1 MSNSRVENIRDAGQT
16 PGAGDSWSAIAASL
30 TQPGQRGPVGE
41 QVAAQSLRLQE
52 QGLLG
57 NITLTTLNQNFQQI
71 DQSGNGNGVIERPDL
86 QEYIRRQQALP
97 EAVRD
102 NLALTGAQN
111 ALSYM
116 DATRRESFTRDEVMA
131 GLKDGMLPEM
141 RDMRNAAKQHGGL
154 VDLMRSINPDSLTN
168 GNQINVGELRGA
180 LQNHPERFT
189 KGQHLAARTLINDAD
204 NLATSVGLL
213 NRIANF
219 LWNGNDGR
227 YVSPE
232 NISQRAHQLG
242 TSTGIRPRN

>member
-1 MSNSRVENIRDAGQT
+1 MSNPPVENVREVGQS
-16 PGAGDSWSAIAASL
+16 PGAGDAWSEIAASL
-30 TQPGQRGPVGE
+30 TQPGQRGPIGE
-41 QVAAQSLRLQE
+41 QIASQSQRMQE

-57 NITLTTLNQNFQQI
+57 NITIATLGQNFQQI
-71 DQSGNGNGVIERPDL
+71 DQSGNGNGVIERADL
-86 QEYIRRQQALP
+86 QEYVRRQQTLP

-131 GLKDGMLPEM
+131 GMKDGMLPEM
-141 RDMRNAAKQHGGL
+141 RDIRNAAKQHGGL
-154 VDLMRSINPDSLTN
+154 VDLMRSINPDSVAN
-168 GNQINVGELRGA
+168 GNQINIGSLRNA
-180 LQNHPERFT
+180 METNPERFT
-189 KGQHLAARTLINDAD
+189 KGQHLAARTLISDAD
-204 NLATSVGLL
+204 NLANSVGLL

-232 NISQRAHQLG
+232 SITQRAHQLG
-242 TSTGIRPRN
+242 TSTGIRPGR